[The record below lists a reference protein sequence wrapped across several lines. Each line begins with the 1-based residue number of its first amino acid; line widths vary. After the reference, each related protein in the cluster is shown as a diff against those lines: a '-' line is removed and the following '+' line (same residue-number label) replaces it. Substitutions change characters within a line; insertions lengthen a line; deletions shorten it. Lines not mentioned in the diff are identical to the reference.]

1 MLWLFQRT
9 MFGEPEGADN
19 QNMTDLNL
27 RQLGYMSSLVILM
40 FWIGLYPKPFL
51 TRVQPTVDHYV
62 GEVQAKHQAYLEA
75 TGQVRA
81 AEATPQQVLPAKK
94 TQKGEH

>member
-1 MLWLFQRT
+1 ML
-9 MFGEPEGADN
+9 
-19 QNMTDLNL
+19 
-27 RQLGYMSSLVILM
+27 SLVILM

-75 TGQVRA
+75 TGQVHA
-81 AEATPQQVLPAKK
+81 AEAVPAEAPPAKK

>member
-9 MFGEPEGADN
+9 MFGEPEGEAN
-19 QNMTDLNL
+19 LNMTDLNL
-27 RQLGYMSSLVILM
+27 RQLGYMLPLVILM

-51 TRVQPTVDHYV
+51 SRVQPTVDHYI
-62 GEVQAKHQAYLEA
+62 GQVQAKHQAYLEA

-81 AEATPQQVLPAKK
+81 AEAQPAEAPPARKAH
-94 TQKGEH
+94 KGGH